1 MVGVLKWRNCSDKE
15 FGEILNKSNNWTHF
29 LKNCGYRN
37 TGNKKSVMRRIKKL
51 NLDYSHLYEWKPQN
65 RKYSDEEL
73 FVENS
78 SYTNRK
84 RIKERLKKTYK
95 WEHKCNNCKLSKWL
109 GKDIPLELEHK
120 NGINNDNRLEN
131 LEFLCPNCH
140 AFTPTYRSKNNK
152 KNNLIINM

>member
-1 MVGVLKWRNCSDKE
+1 MK
-15 FGEILNKSNNWTHF
+15 
-29 LKNCGYRN
+29 
-37 TGNKKSVMRRIKKL
+37 RINKL

-65 RKYSDEEL
+65 RKYTNEEL
-73 FVENS
+73 FVKNS

-120 NGINNDNRLEN
+120 NGINNDNRIEN

-140 AFTPTYRSKNNK
+140 AFTSTYRSKNNK
-152 KNNLIINM
+152 KVVKEIII